1 MRYFCGYIVKSTLT
15 LDHKKGAQFASSSQL
30 SRKNSWGFS
39 TVSAC
44 IVLAIVG
51 GLSACSKPSPELVRE
66 ARTSLYLK
74 NYAEGK
80 DISLALVW
88 NGRTKQFRDGA
99 ILAAEE
105 INNEGGV
112 AGHHL
117 NLELIDASPFLMS
130 KSFAL
135 STAEGQY
142 RNAKQEIGRKIA
154 QLVIDN
160 PNIAA
165 VIGSAMPSE
174 TTLSAM
180 MSFQNNGIL
189 FINAGSTDSRI
200 MWASKDMYFQLAPQD
215 EALVAKLV
223 AETHDQKWRSV
234 YIIYEDSRHKSEV
247 VDLLRTE
254 LSNSD
259 VRLRGTYAIPSD
271 GSNEIIHRHRL
282 HELLATFRN
291 ADIDAILLL
300 TQAEL
305 GANIINWS
313 RSINVMQPFMGTSE
327 LAASSKFIQT
337 VGDAGVG
344 TRITSL
350 YRSNN
355 YLVEQF
361 EERFKQRFPEQ
372 EINEATAM
380 GYDSVRLYADSVAS
394 AATTNPFRV
403 IDALHF
409 RLPIWYGLLGTY
421 SFVDRH
427 SKNLKH
433 SIRQLE
439 HGKNGTLEFVPENDS
454 QNVSE
459 NVPGND
465 SQNVTNCNSQDL

>member
-1 MRYFCGYIVKSTLT
+1 MRYFCCYIVKT
-15 LDHKKGAQFASSSQL
+15 ASNFVCKIATALSCQL
-30 SRKNSWGFS
+30 GREHSWSF
-39 TVSAC
+39 TIVSAS
-44 IVLAIVG
+44 IVLGVVG
-51 GLSACSKPSPELVRE
+51 GLSACSKPSPDLVRE
-66 ARTSLYLK
+66 TRTSLYIK

-88 NGRTKQFRDGA
+88 NARTKQFRDGA

-117 NLELIDASPFLMS
+117 SLELIDATPFLMS
-130 KSFAL
+130 KSFTL

-180 MSFQNNGIL
+180 MSFQDNGIL
-189 FINAGSTDSRI
+189 FINSGSTDSRI
-200 MWASKDMYFQLAPQD
+200 MWASKDMYFQLVPQD
-215 EALVAKLV
+215 ESLVAKLV
-223 AETHDQKWRSV
+223 AEIHDQKWHSV

-254 LSNSD
+254 LSHSD
-259 VRLRGTYAIPSD
+259 AVLRGTYAIPSD
-271 GSNEIIHRHRL
+271 GNNKILHRHRL
-282 HELLATFRN
+282 HDLLATFRE

-305 GANIINWS
+305 GANVIKWS

-327 LAASSKFIQT
+327 LAASSKFIQV
-337 VGDAGVG
+337 VGDDGLG

-355 YLVEQF
+355 YLVQ
-361 EERFKQRFPEQ
+361 RFKEKFKKRFPGQ
-372 EINEATAM
+372 TINEGTAM

-394 AATTNPFRV
+394 ATTTNPFRV

-409 RLPIWYGLLGTY
+409 KLPIWYGLLGTY

-427 SKNLKH
+427 SINLKH
-433 SIRQLE
+433 SIRQLARRKD
-439 HGKNGTLEFVPENDS
+439 GKLEFVPEIDLKTDAKTDMK
-454 QNVSE
+454 V
-459 NVPGND
+459 D
-465 SQNVTNCNSQDL
+465 LNCKSQDL